1 MRAAHIVKA
10 WAEATSARDLGR
22 AGVDDAGQK
31 RPTHATTREETPR
44 EESRPERS
52 SAAPEQSRAR
62 RGRAEHSTAKPDRM
76 LSCISACVSAAAV
89 RRRVSQSVLHVRIGF
104 IAHTEPLGVVPVLTN
119 TPGILRVVPL
129 VHWSSCGRCQNEQS
143 AHKCVTSDRQTG
155 RQEVRDYTACIWQTG
170 ELVVV
175 ITAMMTEWMDGW
187 EWPAL
192 PPPDKTI
199 N

>member
-1 MRAAHIVKA
+1 MQARRGLHTLRLERRHHEKRADQ
-10 WAEATSARDLGR
+10 SG
-22 AGVDDAGQK
+22 
-31 RPTHATTREETPR
+31 
-44 EESRPERS
+44 
-52 SAAPEQSRAR
+52 AAQRQSRAEQ
-62 RGRAEHSTAKPDRM
+62 GEAEHSTAKPDRM